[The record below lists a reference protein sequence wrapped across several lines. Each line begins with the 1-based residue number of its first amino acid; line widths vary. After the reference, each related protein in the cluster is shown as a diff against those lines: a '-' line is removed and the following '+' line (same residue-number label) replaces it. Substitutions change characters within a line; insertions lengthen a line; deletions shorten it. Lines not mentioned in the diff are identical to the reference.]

1 MNIYR
6 EKGCRWPHV
15 QTGRQTGTKTEAQR
29 QRNGGGTQRLV
40 NMEVGEGSFLQTDT
54 ERQTETETDRQRQTA
69 TKSGTQTDLEVGDQS
84 SGCSPSTPYC
94 QALLASWLH
103 DAMAAV
109 KLA

>member
-40 NMEVGEGSFLQTDT
+40 NMEVGEGPFFTDTERKT
-54 ERQTETETDRQRQTA
+54 ERQTERDGETERDRETETKAGYPRPTW
-69 TKSGTQTDLEVGDQS
+69 K
-84 SGCSPSTPYC
+84 
-94 QALLASWLH
+94 
-103 DAMAAV
+103 
-109 KLA
+109 